1 MTDRHHLRACHTT
14 QKLLYGYDWGAPKD
28 TLDERLEGDGVTAKS
43 LRTLAIGYHKYPRKT
58 NQGRDGHDAGQING
72 AVASSLQSR
81 RPRRCRSRR
90 TRCCKTRKG
99 PAVQRPL
106 LHHDVDLTDKLND
119 GDIDICQRCV

>member
-58 NQGRDGHDAGQING
+58 NQGRDGHDAGQMEPWPAHCRAGGQEDAG
-72 AVASSLQSR
+72 ADAPDAAKQER
-81 RPRRCRSRR
+81 GQP
-90 TRCCKTRKG
+90 CK
-99 PAVQRPL
+99 
-106 LHHDVDLTDKLND
+106 DLCFIMMLT
-119 GDIDICQRCV
+119 